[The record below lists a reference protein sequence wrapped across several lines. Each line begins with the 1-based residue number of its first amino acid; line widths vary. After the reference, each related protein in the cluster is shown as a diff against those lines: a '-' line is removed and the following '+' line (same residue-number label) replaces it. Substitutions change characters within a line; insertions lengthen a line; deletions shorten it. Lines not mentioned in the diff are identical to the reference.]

1 MGLTKPFSGADGQ
14 SGDLA
19 ESHPITNKLRGLRKV
34 VKILW
39 ASVSFSVKQGL
50 GFEHSNTI
58 TTTTTNN
65 NLI

>member
-19 ESHPITNKLRGLRKV
+19 ESHPLTTTLCGLKKV
-34 VKILW
+34 AKILW

-50 GFEHSNTI
+50 GFEHSNT
-58 TTTTTNN
+58 TTTNN
-65 NLI
+65 NNLI